1 MAFGGWVKICSG
13 TLSPSS
19 SFSSSPSQ
27 GWAARRRRRC
37 QWREP
42 RLGPALQRHHRL
54 AHRRLLPGSFSWHQP
69 SWFYH
74 QSFASLKFALPTIL
88 YYQLTSPH
96 FRQTLRSQKL
106 SGKPESLPTRFADY
120 QLCRLLWSTAR
131 GIIVISIP
139 IVICT
144 IFVIYDNTPQPLR
157 YDVYKESSLK
167 TQTCFGKLCISNVCH
182 LSKYND
188 TPICMS
194 KHVGWVESLK
204 DIVCWCYGVIV
215 AISYKT
221 AWGTIVHLTEP
232 CLSSSLIL
240 PRAVWAHNC
249 RFNFGDYRIWIL
261 FCQYTVIWTRP
272 LSKHTHWETE

>member
-1 MAFGGWVKICSG
+1 MSLAFNYHY
-13 TLSPSS
+13 
-19 SFSSSPSQ
+19 
-27 GWAARRRRRC
+27 C
-37 QWREP
+37 Q
-42 RLGPALQRHHRL
+42 LDLQLAL
-54 AHRRLLPGSFSWHQP
+54 
-69 SWFYH
+69 
-74 QSFASLKFALPTIL
+74 
-88 YYQLTSPH
+88 
-96 FRQTLRSQKL
+96 
-106 SGKPESLPTRFADY
+106 
-120 QLCRLLWSTAR
+120 LLWSTAR

-221 AWGTIVHLTEP
+221 ASG
-232 CLSSSLIL
+232 
-240 PRAVWAHNC
+240 
-249 RFNFGDYRIWIL
+249 
-261 FCQYTVIWTRP
+261 RP
-272 LSKHTHWETE
+272 LFIWQSRPLLLPNPTQGGLSTQLQIQFWGLQDLNFVLSIHSNLDAPSFKAHTLRDWVTICGQWVFSAFL